1 VPATTAPVP
10 IPTSRVGAGAVPAR
24 TDLLKLQELARLG
37 YYRGI
42 VNQLDAMVAA
52 QPAVQTFVHPLME
65 MARQFQFETMLGHL
79 QRELDADHA
88 C

>member
-1 VPATTAPVP
+1 VPDSVLSANTV
-10 IPTSRVGAGAVPAR
+10 AVPSR
-24 TDLLKLQELARLG
+24 TDLLKLQELVRLG

-42 VNQLDAMVAA
+42 VNQLDAMAAA
-52 QPAVQTFVHPLME
+52 QPATQAFVHTLME
-65 MARQFQFETMLGHL
+65 LARQFQFETMQSHI